1 MDGWVAPEI
10 PAVEGKTRFGDF
22 DIPAEVLRATVD
34 LGFEYATPIQA
45 QALPHTL
52 ANKDVTGRA
61 QTGTGKT
68 AAFLIA
74 ALDRFK
80 RDPRPDRK
88 PGTARVMVLAPT
100 RELALQI
107 GKDANDLSKYMK
119 VHNLVCFGGMDHREQ
134 RRALQTPVDI
144 LAGTPGRILDYIG
157 SGHLDLSQTE
167 VLVIDE
173 ADRMLDMGFIP
184 DVRRIVARIPAPG
197 KRQTLLFSATL
208 DESIM
213 RLAHRWLQDPVKVDI
228 EPEANTTS
236 LVEEIFYSVPDKQKL
251 NLLLWM
257 LENDNVER
265 MIIFGN
271 RKDRTMDLTRTLR
284 HYDVQVELL
293 SGDVPQK
300 TRLKVLERFRDG
312 TTQVIVAT
320 DVAAR
325 GIHVDNVSHVVNWDL
340 PYEPEDYVHR
350 IGRTGRAGEE
360 GKAVSFADEY
370 GSYVILELEEF
381 VGRQIACVTPDDSM
395 LQPPSKPGPSRESYD
410 RDRPPGRRGNRGHG
424 GHRRPRWDNKD

>member
-1 MDGWVAPEI
+1 
-10 PAVEGKTRFGDF
+10 
-22 DIPAEVLRATVD
+22 
-34 LGFEYATPIQA
+34 
-45 QALPHTL
+45 
-52 ANKDVTGRA
+52 
-61 QTGTGKT
+61 
-68 AAFLIA
+68 
-74 ALDRFK
+74 
-80 RDPRPDRK
+80 
-88 PGTARVMVLAPT
+88 VLAPT

-134 RRALQTPVDI
+134 RRALDTPVDI

-184 DVRRIVARIPAPG
+184 DVRRIVARLPAPG

-213 RLAHRWLQDPVKVDI
+213 RLAHRWLEDPVKVEI
-228 EPEANTTS
+228 EPEALTTN

-251 NLLLWM
+251 NLLLWL
-257 LENDNVER
+257 LENDQVER
-265 MIIFGN
+265 MLIFGN
-271 RKDRTMDLTRTLR
+271 RKDRTNDLARTLR
-284 HYDVQVELL
+284 HHDVRVELL

-300 TRLKVLERFRDG
+300 TRLNVLERFREG

-325 GIHVDNVSHVVNWDL
+325 GIHVDNISHVINWDL

-350 IGRTGRAGEE
+350 IGRTGRAGET
-360 GKAVSFADEY
+360 GKAISFADEY
-370 GSYVILELEEF
+370 GAYIILELEEF
-381 VGRQIACVTPDDSM
+381 VGRQIACLTPGDHM
-395 LQPPSKPGPSRESYD
+395 VQPPPKPAARPEDTAGE
-410 RDRPPGRRGNRGHG
+410 RPPGRRGNRGHG
-424 GHRRPRWDNKD
+424 SHRRPRWDNHD